1 MPESPL
7 SPTAA
12 RQTPASSLIS
22 HIDNIAGE
30 SVANGDSCSEV
41 SRGNWQ
47 SLHHKQVF
55 LAMMAPQQMQQLLS
69 PNQLQ
74 ALIHQKQQA
83 LLLQQQHLKE
93 FYKKQQ
99 QQIHLQLLQQ
109 QPGKKG
115 KELPAQQLVLQQL
128 LQIQLQQQQQQQLLR
143 VQRPVLSSPSL
154 SPAGLSSAEMQ
165 QIWKE
170 LTNGITEAKTTVKA
184 NQSSADNNINPTKVT
199 TGRHTADQQS
209 ASPRRVEC
217 AVKTD
222 CTATHVL
229 YGHEVCNWPGCE
241 SVCEN
246 FSQFIE
252 HIYSEHTL
260 DDRSTAQCRVQM
272 QVVQQLQLQLCK
284 ERERLRAM
292 MAHLHLPSL
301 EAQSLSSPASLQ
313 SPSLTVSQSD
323 TAADPCSPQLSSVS
337 VNNNLPSL
345 SLSASAQVSPQPLA
359 PVSTPSQGCEEESPT
374 HTRCAGAIRHRHQPL
389 IYSLSSENEYDLYKN
404 TDIRPPFTYATLIRQ
419 AIMEASDMQLTLNE
433 IYNWFTRTFAY
444 FRRNAATWKNAVRH
458 NLSLHKCFVRV
469 ENVKGAVWT
478 VDEVEYQRRRSQKIA
493 GSPSLMKNVS
503 SSLAF
508 GAVLNASLQTALVQA
523 SLPGFKKECTSR
535 NSSRSQ
541 IQESREPDS
550 SSTDSSAQV
559 QQSPFIEDKMLN
571 LNDKESLMQT
581 VDPVDLQLDMTEND
595 KEHLFD
601 LE

>member
-12 RQTPASSLIS
+12 RQTPASSLLS
-22 HIDNIAGE
+22 HTDNGAGE
-30 SVANGDSCSEV
+30 RVANGDSCSGV
-41 SRGNWQ
+41 SGESWQ
-47 SLHHKQVF
+47 SLHNKQVF
-55 LAMMAPQQMQQLLS
+55 LAMMAPQQMQPLLS

-83 LLLQQQHLKE
+83 LLLQQHLKE

-109 QPGKKG
+109 QPSKTV
-115 KELPAQQLVLQQL
+115 KELPAQQLVFQQL
-128 LQIQLQQQQQQQLLR
+128 LQLQQQQQQLLR
-143 VQRPVLSSPSL
+143 VQRPVLASPAL
-154 SPAGLSSAEMQ
+154 SPAGFSPAEMQ

-170 LTNGITEAKTTVKA
+170 LTSGITEDKTTLRG
-184 NQSSADNNINPTKVT
+184 NQDSSANNIMSTKVT
-199 TGRHTADQQS
+199 GRQTGDQQS
-209 ASPRRVEC
+209 SSPHRAES
-217 AVKTD
+217 AVKAD
-222 CTATHVL
+222 HAATHTL
-229 YGHEVCNWPGCE
+229 YSHGVCNWPGCE

-246 FSQFIE
+246 FSQFIK
-252 HIYSEHTL
+252 HMSSEHTL

-272 QVVQQLQLQLCK
+272 QVVQQLELQLCK

-301 EAQSLSSPASLQ
+301 EARSISARASLQ
-313 SPSLTVSQSD
+313 SPQSD
-323 TAADPCSPQLSSVS
+323 TAADPCSLQLSSVAVTS
-337 VNNNLPSL
+337 SLPSL
-345 SLSASAQVSPQPLA
+345 SPSHSAQVSPQPLA
-359 PVSTPSQGCEEESPT
+359 PVSSPSQGCEEESST
-374 HTRCAGAIRHRHQPL
+374 HTSCAGAIRRHHHPL
-389 IYSLSSENEYDLYKN
+389 VYSLSSENEYELYKN

-419 AIMEASDMQLTLNE
+419 AIMETSDMQLTLNE

-478 VDEVEYQRRRSQKIA
+478 VDEVEYQSRRSQKIT

-503 SSLAF
+503 SNLDF
-508 GAVLNASLQTALVQA
+508 GTVRNASLQTALAEA
-523 SLPGFKKECTSR
+523 SLPGFKKECVS
-535 NSSRSQ
+535 SKSRSQ
-541 IQESREPDS
+541 IQENKATNSHSKQNPSPR
-550 SSTDSSAQV
+550 V
-559 QQSPFIEDKMLN
+559 QQSLFLKDEALS
-571 LNDKESLMQT
+571 LNDQESLMPT
-581 VDPVDLQLDMTEND
+581 MKPASLQHDMTEND
-595 KEHLFD
+595 EEHLFD